1 MQVDWAD
8 FGFALP
14 GVPRRV
20 SAFVAVLCYSRYLYI
35 EFTLSQTMG
44 TFLRCMDRCLTF
56 FDGHAPPP
64 TSSTT

>member
-35 EFTLSQTMG
+35 EFTLSQSMG
-44 TFLRCMDRCLTF
+44 TFLRCMERCLQLLRR
-56 FDGHAPPP
+56 AARPS